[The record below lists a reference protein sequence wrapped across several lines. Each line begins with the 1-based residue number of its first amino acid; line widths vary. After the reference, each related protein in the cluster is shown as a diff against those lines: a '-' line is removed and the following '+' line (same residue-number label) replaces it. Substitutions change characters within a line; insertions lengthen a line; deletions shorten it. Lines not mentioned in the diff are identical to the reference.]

1 MRIIFTNSKENN
13 FEISGNYIL
22 SPNWSGFGEVEVQ
35 HQRTRAPYQDGE
47 TYIDTLLNTRV
58 MTIEF
63 TILGVNRQEVFDR
76 RRLVAE
82 HFNPKLGIGTLKW
95 IQEGKEFWIECIP
108 DTPIFASGDG
118 QSKNHQAVIIQ
129 FHAFNPYWYDPNQIQ
144 KVMVGFSGGWSY
156 PWSYPISYGQIGTQL
171 TINNV
176 GYETPVQI
184 YFYGEVENPKIKNL
198 TTNQEISI
206 VKKIYD
212 SEILIINTAFG
223 EKSVTI
229 LSGGEYINAF
239 EYVDPDS
246 EFWNLIPGENILNY
260 TATSEGENAE
270 CRVLYYYRYSGV

>member
-63 TILGVNRQEVFDR
+63 TILGANRQEVFDR
-76 RRLVAE
+76 RRVVAE

-118 QSKNHQAVIIQ
+118 QSKNHQAVIVQ
-129 FHAFNPYWYDPNQIQ
+129 FL
-144 KVMVGFSGGWSY
+144 V
-156 PWSYPISYGQIGTQL
+156 L
-171 TINNV
+171 
-176 GYETPVQI
+176 
-184 YFYGEVENPKIKNL
+184 
-198 TTNQEISI
+198 
-206 VKKIYD
+206 
-212 SEILIINTAFG
+212 ILICNNPIQY
-223 EKSVTI
+223 KKV
-229 LSGGEYINAF
+229 
-239 EYVDPDS
+239 
-246 EFWNLIPGENILNY
+246 W
-260 TATSEGENAE
+260 
-270 CRVLYYYRYSGV
+270 